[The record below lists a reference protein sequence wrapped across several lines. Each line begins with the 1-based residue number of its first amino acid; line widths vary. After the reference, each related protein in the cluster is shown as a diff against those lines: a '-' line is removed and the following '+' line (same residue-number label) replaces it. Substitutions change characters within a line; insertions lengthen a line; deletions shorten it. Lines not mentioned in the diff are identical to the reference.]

1 MNLYR
6 TRWYAVLCLFCLI
19 FIFSKRFR
27 SLFYR
32 QAGKLNTCRKWK
44 VSLLLFLITLV
55 AGLLMIYPGKSWG
68 GDYSQYY
75 AQARALV
82 TGTIPEWFRK
92 NSFIIDNSCDGIGSD
107 VYPWMWSIMLA
118 PVYMIFHG
126 FPVIVVKVYEVVL
139 LAAGSLFMIQ
149 IFMRRMTN
157 ARAFA
162 LSLFVT
168 GSYQFLCNVNAADAD
183 IPGFFWSMAALCL
196 ADRYLKERE
205 ISFSSSTE
213 KIRVILLLAAGTGAA
228 AAAAMLTK
236 TLCEGIILALAAYDL
251 LSVIRKRFFN
261 GRVWW
266 VQLVPYLSFIV
277 CKELCDNLLMKSG
290 GTYKSYFTFSS
301 GRFLMGVRQY
311 FYIFSA
317 YFGSGVRPLI
327 TAILVVITVL
337 FLVLTAAGMLMKWK
351 EEMFFAFYV
360 CGMLLMLL
368 FYNYYRYG
376 FTYSFYPL
384 MLLFASYAVC
394 SLRNKGDTVLVD
406 AAVLT
411 ALLLVLAQSLY
422 GIYATRF
429 RGYRLD
435 EAESDT
441 AEELYRYI
449 DQNLDKEDVVY
460 FFKPRVLYWST
471 GVNSYF
477 WGLDDTDHLD
487 KADYVLLSKWD
498 DQTKC
503 YQYVNASQMYQQVF
517 SNEGFILYEKQ
528 K

>member
-32 QAGKLNTCRKWK
+32 QAGRLNACRKWK
-44 VSLLLFLITLV
+44 VSLLLFLITLA

-107 VYPWMWSIMLA
+107 VYPWMWSIMLV

-139 LAAGSLFMIQ
+139 LACGSFFMLR

-196 ADRYLKERE
+196 ADRYLYERKT
-205 ISFSSSTE
+205 SVSVSVE
-213 KIRVILLLAAGTGAA
+213 KIRRVLLLAAGTGAA

-236 TLCEGIILALAAYDL
+236 TLCEGIILALAAYDIL
-251 LSVIRKRFFN
+251 RVFRKRFFKSRN
-261 GRVWW
+261 WW
-266 VQLVPYLSFIV
+266 IQLVPYASFII
-277 CKELCDNLLMKSG
+277 CKEVCDTLLMKSG

-301 GRFLMGVRQY
+301 GRFLMGVKQY
-311 FYIFSA
+311 FY
-317 YFGSGVRPLI
+317 
-327 TAILVVITVL
+327 
-337 FLVLTAAGMLMKWK
+337 
-351 EEMFFAFYV
+351 
-360 CGMLLMLL
+360 
-368 FYNYYRYG
+368 
-376 FTYSFYPL
+376 SFQLP
-384 MLLFASYAVC
+384 AC
-394 SLRNKGDTVLVD
+394 
-406 AAVLT
+406 
-411 ALLLVLAQSLY
+411 
-422 GIYATRF
+422 
-429 RGYRLD
+429 
-435 EAESDT
+435 
-441 AEELYRYI
+441 
-449 DQNLDKEDVVY
+449 
-460 FFKPRVLYWST
+460 
-471 GVNSYF
+471 
-477 WGLDDTDHLD
+477 
-487 KADYVLLSKWD
+487 
-498 DQTKC
+498 
-503 YQYVNASQMYQQVF
+503 
-517 SNEGFILYEKQ
+517 
-528 K
+528 